1 MNESNQQDPG
11 YADEKTKR
19 IMSRV
24 ALRRISSLVTSWQ
37 AGERQKS
44 IYAHRILV
52 AIGVLIAL
60 LLFVSAAGFFA
71 NSTNPKA
78 LLFLTSLLLGVLLG
92 IAVVLWSGRGR
103 K

>member
-11 YADEKTKR
+11 FAEEKTKQ

-37 AGERQKS
+37 ASERQKT
-44 IYAHRILV
+44 ICAHRILV

-78 LLFLTSLLLGVLLG
+78 QLFLASLLIGVLVG
-92 IAVVLWSGRGR
+92 ITAVLWSGRGR